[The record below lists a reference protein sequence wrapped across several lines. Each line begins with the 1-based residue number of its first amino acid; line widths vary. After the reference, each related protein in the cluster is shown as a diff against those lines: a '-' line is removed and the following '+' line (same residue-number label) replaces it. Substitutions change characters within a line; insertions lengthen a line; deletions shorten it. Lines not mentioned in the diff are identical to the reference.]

1 VGSIHFTRKET
12 KDMKKTLGIVVVVAL
27 GLFVGAAVAFSYGPG
42 FGPFGPGAA
51 GRPGFGPPGFAGGF
65 GPWGSASGL
74 TSEQSAKLQAIREEA
89 LKEIA
94 PLRDELFQ
102 KITDLRGLVT
112 NRTPDEA
119 KVSALQNE
127 IQALQGELQE
137 KGTKFRLEA
146 QKVVPEPQD
155 RFGASGPGPG
165 FGPRSGFGPG
175 RPW

>member
-1 VGSIHFTRKET
+1 
-12 KDMKKTLGIVVVVAL
+12 MKRTLGITVVVAL
-27 GLFVGAAVAFSYGPG
+27 GLFVGAAVALSYGPG

-89 LKEIA
+89 LKEVA

-102 KITDLRGLVT
+102 RITDLRGLMASQS
-112 NRTPDEA
+112 PDEA
-119 KVSALQNE
+119 KISALQNE
-127 IQALQGELQE
+127 IHALQGELQE
-137 KGTKFRLEA
+137 KGAKFRLEA
-146 QKVVPEPQD
+146 QNVVPELQD

-165 FGPRSGFGPG
+165 FRPGFGFGPG